1 MKETNKNKTHDMVE
15 QKVEYIIE
23 EAHHSL
29 SLLLIFF

>member
-15 QKVEYIIE
+15 HKVEYIIE
-23 EAHHSL
+23 EARHSL